1 MITDETKINCAGEF
15 TMACD
20 DAYQMSQAVG
30 ALSALLDGGTSV
42 EFIEAFSEALTYC
55 VEQTKE
61 ERVKSSSENPEL
73 VDDNLWEVLDFS
85 HTYLAKAYEKKVGR
99 A

>member
-15 TMACD
+15 VMACD
-20 DAYQMSQAVG
+20 DPYQMSQAVG

>member
-42 EFIEAFSEALTYC
+42 EFIEAFSEAL
-55 VEQTKE
+55 
-61 ERVKSSSENPEL
+61 R
-73 VDDNLWEVLDFS
+73 
-85 HTYLAKAYEKKVGR
+85 
-99 A
+99 